1 MDFQLSEEQRMLS
14 DTARRFVEAELY
26 PYEQQV
32 EDADE
37 LPAELRR
44 QIIERALAAGLYA
57 ANMPEELGGGGLD
70 TLSMCLLD
78 RELGRANMALQYTV
92 ARPSNILQ
100 ACIGEQREKYLYPC
114 IRGEKTDCLA
124 MTEPGAGSD
133 IRSMACAAKRDAG
146 GDYRINGVKHFISHA
161 DVADFVILFA
171 ATGVE
176 QTARGPRKKI
186 TAFLVDKGAPGFTV
200 RRGYRSVSHRGY
212 HNFILEFDDCRVP
225 AAQVLGEVDQGFDVA
240 NQWLGNTRLQ
250 VAAICLGRC
259 DRAFEL
265 ACDYA
270 ATRKQFGQ
278 TIGKFQGVGFKLADM
293 EVARRAAELLTY
305 QAAWREDHGGMTDM
319 DAAVAKLAATETLAR
334 IADEALQ
341 IHGGMG
347 LMADLPLER
356 IWRDAR
362 VERIWEG
369 SSEIQRLIISR
380 AILRPLE
387 SR

>member
-319 DAAVAKLAATETLAR
+319 DAAVAKLAATEALAM

>member
-100 ACIGEQREKYLYPC
+100 ACVGEQRDKYLYPC

-186 TAFLVDKGAPGFTV
+186 TAFLVDKDAQGFTV

-319 DAAVAKLAATETLAR
+319 DAAIAKLAATETLAR

>member
-1 MDFQLSEEQRMLS
+1 MNFELNEEQRMLVDS
-14 DTARRFVEAELY
+14 ARRFVEQELY
-26 PYEQQV
+26 PHEMQV
-32 EDADE
+32 EQSDE

-44 QIIERALAAGLYA
+44 HIIERALAAGLYA
-57 ANMPEELGGGGLD
+57 ANMPAELGGGGLD
-70 TLSMCLLD
+70 TLSMCILD

-100 ACIGEQREKYLYPC
+100 ACVGEQREKYLYPC

-133 IRSMACAAKRDAG
+133 IRSMACAAKRDG
-146 GDYRINGVKHFISHA
+146 GDFRITGVKHFISHA

-176 QTARGPRKKI
+176 QTQRGPRKKI
-186 TAFLVDKGAPGFTV
+186 TAFLVDKGARGFTV
-200 RRGYRSVSHRGY
+200 RRGYHSVSHRGY

-265 ACDYA
+265 ACEYA
-270 ATRKQFGQ
+270 ATRKQFNQ

-293 EVARRAAELLTY
+293 EIARGAAELLTY
-305 QAAWREDHGGMTDM
+305 RAAWREDNGGMSDM
-319 DAAVAKLAATETLAR
+319 DAAMAKLAATEALAM

>member
-1 MDFQLSEEQRMLS
+1 
-14 DTARRFVEAELY
+14 
-26 PYEQQV
+26 
-32 EDADE
+32 
-37 LPAELRR
+37 
-44 QIIERALAAGLYA
+44 
-57 ANMPEELGGGGLD
+57 
-70 TLSMCLLD
+70 
-78 RELGRANMALQYTV
+78 
-92 ARPSNILQ
+92 
-100 ACIGEQREKYLYPC
+100 
-114 IRGEKTDCLA
+114 
-124 MTEPGAGSD
+124 
-133 IRSMACAAKRDAG
+133 
-146 GDYRINGVKHFISHA
+146 
-161 DVADFVILFA
+161 
-171 ATGVE
+171 
-176 QTARGPRKKI
+176 
-186 TAFLVDKGAPGFTV
+186 LVDKGAPGFSV
-200 RRGYRSVSHRGY
+200 RRGYNSVSHRGY

-225 AAQVLGEVDQGFDVA
+225 AAQVLGEVDNGFEVA

-265 ACDYA
+265 ACEYA

-278 TIGKFQGVGFKLADM
+278 TIGRFQGVGFKLADM
-293 EVARRAAELLTY
+293 ESARRSAELLTY
-305 QAAWREDHGGMTDM
+305 QAAWREDNGGMSDM
-319 DAAVAKLAATETLAR
+319 DAALAKLAATEALGM

-380 AILRPLE
+380 ALLRPLE

>member
-100 ACIGEQREKYLYPC
+100 ACVGEQRDKYLYPC

-186 TAFLVDKGAPGFTV
+186 TAFLVDKGAQGFSV

-319 DAAVAKLAATETLAR
+319 DAAMAKLAATEALAR

>member
-44 QIIERALAAGLYA
+44 QIIERALTAGLYA

-100 ACIGEQREKYLYPC
+100 ACVGEQREKYLYPC

-186 TAFLVDKGAPGFTV
+186 TAFLVDKGAPGFNV

-265 ACDYA
+265 ACEYA

-319 DAAVAKLAATETLAR
+319 DAAVAKLAATEALAM